1 MPVVTRIC
9 QGGVPMKKW
18 IVRSLFIL
26 LIAFLL
32 IGILSFSK
40 EIEYAGTAYEFS
52 LESDGA
58 VAEHEVLINGTY
70 SSILFLKDHFW
81 GKFYVSDVE
90 GLTEDMQVNWK
101 FEPNR
106 WHHAYFLDYAGQAH
120 STEVVKIFFDR
131 NFETVALQ
139 FATKYEKDGDA
150 LTVTADNSK
159 SHFLVLGA
167 KNKEEALAEYARMLQ
182 EKQ

>member
-1 MPVVTRIC
+1 
-9 QGGVPMKKW
+9 MKKW
-18 IVRSLFIL
+18 IVRSIL
-26 LIAFLL
+26 VLLAAFLL
-32 IGILSFSK
+32 LGLIPFSK
-40 EIEYAGTAYEFS
+40 EIRYSGTAYEFS
-52 LESDGA
+52 LANDGA
-58 VAEHEVLINGTY
+58 VAEHEIVIDGTY
-70 SSILFLKDHFW
+70 SSILFLKDRFW

-106 WHHAYFLDYAGQAH
+106 WHHAYFQDYAGQAH
-120 STEVVKIFFDR
+120 STEIVKLFFER

-139 FATKYEKDGDA
+139 FATKYEKDGDT
-150 LTVTADNSK
+150 LTVAADNSK

-167 KNKEEALAEYARMLQ
+167 KNKEEAMEAYTCMLK